1 MKVRI
6 KKPFGY
12 MFGTAEIKFRMG
24 VYRVP
29 EEMHGDAAR
38 AAVRRGAGEWLME
51 KVAPEN
57 KVVEVAESKVE
68 PVRRRSKRAEPDA

>member
-1 MKVRI
+1 MKIRI

-12 MFGTAEIKFRMG
+12 MFGTVEVKFPRG
-24 VYRVP
+24 DYRVP
-29 EEMHGDAAR
+29 EDIHGDAAR
-38 AAVRRGAGEWLME
+38 AAVRMGAAEWVME

-57 KVVEVAESKVE
+57 KRVEVAETKVA